1 VLAITP
7 NIKVTI
13 SWYAPLTSPRT
24 VNKGIFSKKYTVYKV
39 STFPLYFE
47 VERRF
52 SDFWWLRSILQRDYP
67 GFYVGSAQQIPP
79 MANKSGATSKLDPEV
94 IAMRLDTM
102 QHFLDSVVE
111 HPSLLACP
119 AFAEFLLCK
128 EDDFKK
134 FKKDFDKTTNPN
146 AVIAT
151 SGINKKL
158 FYLKNPIKV
167 DHLITKTGAVDCK
180 MNSQLSTFGKA
191 FKILVKDV
199 VPHQEKFL
207 SLSKQLTAAVTQAR
221 LIVNKMSESVTQMH
235 NVTKK
240 FGDVVAADGLQRW
253 DSVEKI
259 YSTLESTLKNYCS
272 LPPTQR
278 TRWTSRCSSSRRPSS
293 SPSSTPDARSA
304 RSKK

>member
-1 VLAITP
+1 
-7 NIKVTI
+7 
-13 SWYAPLTSPRT
+13 
-24 VNKGIFSKKYTVYKV
+24 
-39 STFPLYFE
+39 
-47 VERRF
+47 
-52 SDFWWLRSILQRDYP
+52 
-67 GFYVGSAQQIPP
+67 
-79 MANKSGATSKLDPEV
+79 MANKSGTTSKLDPEV
-94 IAMRLDTM
+94 ISIRLDIM

-111 HPSLLACP
+111 HPTLLSCP

-134 FKKDFDKTTNPN
+134 FKKEFDKTTNPN

-158 FYLKNPIKV
+158 FYIKNPIKV
-167 DHLITKTGAVDCK
+167 DHLITSPGKVECK

-207 SLSKQLTAAVTQAR
+207 SLSKQLTAAVGQAR
-221 LIVNKMSESVTQMH
+221 LIVNKMGESVTQMH
-235 NVTKK
+235 TVTKK
-240 FGDVVAADGLQRW
+240 FGDMMVSDGLQRW

-259 YSTLESTLKNYCS
+259 YSTLESTLKNYGSRS
-272 LPPTQR
+272 LTQP
-278 TRWTSRCSSSRRPSS
+278 TRWTSKCSPSPRQSS

-304 RSKK
+304 PWKR